1 MDLDRNYVLLIN
13 LLQKQQN
20 SLIAGLRAT
29 NNEMLTT
36 IDHIDEKNNKEKD
49 AMSKESADDKVGKTV
64 LYI

>member
-1 MDLDRNYVLLIN
+1 M
-13 LLQKQQN
+13 QKQQN

-49 AMSKESADDKVGKTV
+49 ISSKESADEKVMQWY
-64 LYI
+64 LDIRA